1 MGLVDGA
8 DSSLRS
14 ITIKSQTLLNGDANI
29 QNHTLYVE
37 ERLSDQVFFIN
48 MWDCQRRTVSRV
60 VGVNL
65 KDIGVEFVDN

>member
-8 DSSLRS
+8 DSSLQS

-48 MWDCQRRTVSRV
+48 MWDCQRHTVSRV